1 MSDRYDSGDAAL
13 ERDLVNEEPP
23 VEDDEDEEFFVD
35 DDPFDDD
42 WDYDDERG
50 VWW

>member
-1 MSDRYDSGDAAL
+1 MSDRYDSADAAL
-13 ERDLVNEEPP
+13 ERDLIADEPD
-23 VEDDEDEEFFVD
+23 DDEAE

-42 WDYDDERG
+42 WDYDPERG